1 MSSEKQVAAN
11 RQNSLKGGVKS
22 EEGKAVSRLNA
33 RKHGIFA
40 AALTPEDSEECAGIE
55 QELIASLRPV
65 GRVEEMLVEKIALTY
80 LRMQRCARA
89 EAEFHIRTWQEPHEE
104 FEERRWEVIQQLRAE
119 GVHATPFREEVFE
132 RMVKLVDLY
141 DARLTNQWLKL
152 LHEIERLQRLRKA
165 HDRETDDGGQSGPS
179 NAHEQSAGV
188 APPPSAVVRSV
199 PVRASEEAPAVKPRQ
214 ACPARDGATTSGLRA
229 RFLAQLI
236 MRSHSS
242 LRSEWLRIMQVT
254 PEASGTRRRA
264 SLQNST
270 DG

>member
-1 MSSEKQVAAN
+1 MASEKQFAAN
-11 RQNSLKGGVKS
+11 RQNGLKGGVKS
-22 EEGKAVSRLNA
+22 DEGKAVSRLNA

-40 AALTPEDSEECAGIE
+40 AALTPEDTQECAGIE

-89 EAEFHIRTWQEPHEE
+89 EAEFHIETWREPNRKTEPYA
-104 FEERRWEVIQQLRAE
+104 WEHLRDLRSA
-119 GVHATPFREEVFE
+119 GSRGSTFREEKFE
-132 RMVKLVDLY
+132 RMVKLIDLY

-214 ACPARDGATTSGLRA
+214 ACPARDGATTSGPYQEA
-229 RFLAQLI
+229 PDGAAVISPAAVPAPQTPQKEISQPAIPQAVSAQ
-236 MRSHSS
+236 
-242 LRSEWLRIMQVT
+242 
-254 PEASGTRRRA
+254 EAI
-264 SLQNST
+264 
-270 DG
+270 